1 MRGPGSPQSWFVNRL
16 QRLRTSAG
24 SPTQALLLAHDEHKV
39 LTRSSLSDLLAGKFS
54 RPPAWERVAA
64 YVTACVRAAHASRID
79 LSCEEELA
87 RLRSDHATLTDLFE
101 TTGGKVRAPAARLAG
116 PRRRPAT
123 YRLPPRNT
131 HFTGRDATLRELRQR
146 LTSDGEGAM
155 QVVHGL
161 GGVGKTQLAVEY
173 AYRYRSTYRF
183 VAFVDAEDPD
193 LVPSQF
199 ASLARELGL
208 AEVNSDQAVPRVYG
222 ALRDH
227 RPWLIIFD
235 NGERPGPL
243 LDALPSGDLGSGGHL
258 IVTTRLRGWSGRAG
272 VVDLDVFSRQE
283 AVELLTRRVSGMT
296 AAVADRIAEHLGDLP
311 LALEQAAGYMAVSAK
326 SRLPPDAR
334 HALSPHRPVTRV
346 QPVRGRPSGTPRA
359 RTGRRPARPPGGRR
373 DFADTTMDYHH
384 TAPAEYLALLA
395 SRLEDMIALGELT
408 DRPAVVVATLWQLSV
423 RKLQRRRPQAM
434 RLLELCALLAPE
446 PIPLDLFGDGKEPL
460 IAAAADPVAWDTTV
474 GALAGLGLARRGASS
489 LVLHRLVQAAIRAA
503 MPEDVR
509 TDART
514 RLCRALL
521 AAVPHDIHG
530 DPQAPARWQEL
541 LPHVLAVTKDE
552 PPDECAAQT
561 ATLLRLASAFLLS
574 IGKHSVALSLCERAL
589 AIDESLGQRDAERD
603 AEIGFDLIT
612 LAQIHRDRGAP
623 ERARPLAERAL
634 GLHESCLP
642 ADSPAIATDLATLA
656 RIRHLLGDHGAAVP
670 LAERAL
676 RIDEAAYGP
685 DDPYVSFD
693 LIALASVHLDLD
705 EHAVAVPLISRAL
718 RIREASYAPD
728 HLYIGYALL
737 LKARAVHALG
747 DPTAAALAR
756 RGALILSTRLGTS
769 HPKTEDALA
778 LARRLLEGGNG
789 REHGERS
796 AAAQA
801 HDTEATAPVP
811 GSRPSR
817 APGAVT

>member
-1 MRGPGSPQSWFVNRL
+1 MKGPGSPQSWFVNRL
-16 QRLRTSAG
+16 QRLRTAAG
-24 SPTQALLLAHDEHKV
+24 SPAQAQLLAHDEHKV

-54 RPPAWERVAA
+54 KPPPWERVAA
-64 YVTACVRAAHASRID
+64 YATACVRAAHAGRID

-101 TTGGKVRAPAARLAG
+101 TTAGTVRTPAARLPG
-116 PRRRPAT
+116 PRHRPAA

-131 HFTGRDATLRELRQR
+131 HFTGRDATLRELRRR
-146 LTSDGEGAM
+146 LTSGGEGAM

-173 AYRYRSTYRF
+173 AYLYRSEYRF

-208 AEVNSDQAVPRVYG
+208 AEVDSEQVVHRVYG
-222 ALRDH
+222 ELRDH
-227 RPWLIIFD
+227 RPWLVIFD
-235 NGERPGPL
+235 NGERPGTL
-243 LDALPSGDLGSGGHL
+243 RDALPSGDLGSGGHL
-258 IVTTRLRGWSGRAG
+258 VVTTRLRGWSGRAG
-272 VVDLDVFSRQE
+272 VLDLDVFSRRE
-283 AVELLTRRVSGMT
+283 AVQLLTRRVCGMT
-296 AAVADRIAEHLGDLP
+296 AEVADRIAEHLGDLP
-311 LALEQAAGYMAVSAK
+311 LGLEQAAGY
-326 SRLPPDAR
+326 
-334 HALSPHRPVTRV
+334 
-346 QPVRGRPSGTPRA
+346 
-359 RTGRRPARPPGGRR
+359 
-373 DFADTTMDYHH
+373 MDYHH

-423 RKLQRRRPQAM
+423 RKLRSQRPQAM

-446 PIPLDLFGDGKEPL
+446 PIPLDLFGGEEPL
-460 IAAAADPVAWDTTV
+460 IAAAADPVAWDVTV

-503 MPEDVR
+503 MPDDVR
-509 TDART
+509 ADARV

-521 AAVPHDIHG
+521 AAVPHDVHG
-530 DPQAPARWQEL
+530 DPRARSRWQEL
-541 LPHVLAVTKDE
+541 LPHALAVTKDE
-552 PPDECAAQT
+552 PPAECAAET

-574 IGKHSVALSLCERAL
+574 IGDHSVALPLCERAL
-589 AIDESLGQRDAERD
+589 AIDESLGQRDAET
-603 AEIGFDLIT
+603 GFDLIT

-623 ERARPLAERAL
+623 ERARPPAERAL
-634 GLHESCLP
+634 DLHESCLP

-656 RIRHLLGDHGAAVP
+656 RIHHLLGDHEAAVP

-693 LIALASVHLDLD
+693 LIALASVHLSLD
-705 EHAVAVPLISRAL
+705 DHAVAVPLISRAL

-747 DPTAAALAR
+747 DPAAAALAR
-756 RGALILSTRLGTS
+756 RGALILKTRLGTS
-769 HPKTEDALA
+769 HPKTEDAFA
-778 LARRLLEGGNG
+778 LANRLQEDSGC
-789 REHGERS
+789 REHAELS
-796 AAAQA
+796 AAAEA
-801 HDTEATAPVP
+801 HETEAAAPVP
-811 GSRPSR
+811 DSRPSR

>member
-24 SPTQALLLAHDEHKV
+24 SPTQALLLVHDEHKV

-173 AYRYRSTYRF
+173 AYLYRSTYRF

-208 AEVNSDQAVPRVYG
+208 AEVNSEQVVPRVYG

-311 LALEQAAGYMAVSAK
+311 LALEQAAGYM
-326 SRLPPDAR
+326 
-334 HALSPHRPVTRV
+334 
-346 QPVRGRPSGTPRA
+346 
-359 RTGRRPARPPGGRR
+359 
-373 DFADTTMDYHH
+373 DYHH

-423 RKLQRRRPQAM
+423 RKLQSRRPQAM

-489 LVLHRLVQAAIRAA
+489 LVLHRLVQAAVRAA
-503 MPEDVR
+503 MPDDVR

-574 IGKHSVALSLCERAL
+574 IGEHSVALPLCERAL

>member
-1 MRGPGSPQSWFVNRL
+1 M
-16 QRLRTSAG
+16 
-24 SPTQALLLAHDEHKV
+24 
-39 LTRSSLSDLLAGKFS
+39 
-54 RPPAWERVAA
+54 
-64 YVTACVRAAHASRID
+64 
-79 LSCEEELA
+79 
-87 RLRSDHATLTDLFE
+87 
-101 TTGGKVRAPAARLAG
+101 
-116 PRRRPAT
+116 
-123 YRLPPRNT
+123 
-131 HFTGRDATLRELRQR
+131 
-146 LTSDGEGAM
+146 
-155 QVVHGL
+155 HGL

-173 AYRYRSTYRF
+173 AYVYRSKYRF

-199 ASLARELGL
+199 AALARELGL
-208 AEVNSDQAVPRVYG
+208 AEVNSEQVVPRVYG

-235 NGERPGPL
+235 NGERPGTL

-258 IVTTRLRGWSGRAG
+258 IVTTRLCGWSGTAG

-311 LALEQAAGYMAVSAK
+311 LALEQAAGYM
-326 SRLPPDAR
+326 
-334 HALSPHRPVTRV
+334 
-346 QPVRGRPSGTPRA
+346 
-359 RTGRRPARPPGGRR
+359 
-373 DFADTTMDYHH
+373 DYHH

-423 RKLQRRRPQAM
+423 RKLQSRRPQAM

-460 IAAAADPVAWDTTV
+460 IAAAADPVVWDTTV
-474 GALAGLGLARRGASS
+474 GALAGLGLARRGAAS

-503 MPEDVR
+503 MPDDVR

-530 DPQAPARWQEL
+530 DPQAPSRWQEL

-552 PPDECAAQT
+552 PSAGCAAQT

-574 IGKHSVALSLCERAL
+574 IGEHSVALPLCERAL
-589 AIDESLGQRDAERD
+589 TIDESLGERD

-656 RIRHLLGDHGAAVP
+656 RIRHLLGDHEAAVP
-670 LAERAL
+670 LAERAHADRRGGVRAGRPVREL
-676 RIDEAAYGP
+676 RPDSPGQCPPRPGRPRRGRAADLPGVTDPRGQLRAGAPVHRVRPAAEGP
-685 DDPYVSFD
+685 GRARAGRPDRGGPRAQGRTDPEHPAGHVPPQDGGRPRSGQA
-693 LIALASVHLDLD
+693 LAGRRQLPRTRGTLRSRPGSRHGGRRTGHGLASVTG
-705 EHAVAVPLISRAL
+705 AGG
-718 RIREASYAPD
+718 
-728 HLYIGYALL
+728 GY
-737 LKARAVHALG
+737 VS
-747 DPTAAALAR
+747 R
-756 RGALILSTRLGTS
+756 RGR
-769 HPKTEDALA
+769 
-778 LARRLLEGGNG
+778 
-789 REHGERS
+789 
-796 AAAQA
+796 
-801 HDTEATAPVP
+801 
-811 GSRPSR
+811 
-817 APGAVT
+817 